1 MISAEAGELARTHR
15 PRSVLVELGIV
26 NALASQL
33 FDRRLAEARL
43 KPVQFGLLTVVA
55 SHGPITPTNLERES
69 GLLPTTLRERLR
81 ALERAEFVHR
91 VSNPRDRR
99 SHFVEITPAGVT
111 FLKQASIAIRA
122 VEDDLT
128 RELGSP
134 LEEYRPALE
143 RLRVAA
149 QDLLARAAAPPRE
162 DAGTDV
168 VFR

>member
-1 MISAEAGELARTHR
+1 MARNHR

-33 FDRRLAEARL
+33 FDRRLAQVGL
-43 KPVQFGLLTVVA
+43 KPVQFGLLSVVA
-55 SHGPITPTNLERES
+55 THGPITPTNLERES

-81 ALERAEFVHR
+81 ALERAGLVHR

-99 SHFVEITPAGVT
+99 SHFIEITQDGVS
-111 FLKQASIAIRA
+111 FLKQASVAIRA
-122 VEDDLT
+122 VESDISQA
-128 RELGSP
+128 LGSS
-134 LEEYRPALE
+134 LDDYRPLLE
-143 RLRVAA
+143 RLRVAE
-149 QDLLARAAAPPRE
+149 QSLLATAAPPPAE

>member
-1 MISAEAGELARTHR
+1 MIGVEAAVAHNDRR
-15 PRSVLVELGIV
+15 RSVLVELGIV

-33 FDRRLAEARL
+33 FDRQLAQLGL

-55 SHGPITPTNLERES
+55 THGPITPTSLERES

-81 ALERAEFVHR
+81 ALERAGFVHR

-99 SHFVEITPAGVT
+99 SHFVEITPDGVS

-122 VEDDLT
+122 VESDIT
-128 RELGSP
+128 RELGAP
-134 LEEYRPALE
+134 VEEYRQPLE

-149 QDLLARAAAPPRE
+149 QSLLGGAAPPPHE
-162 DAGTDV
+162 DAGSDV

>member
-1 MISAEAGELARTHR
+1 MISAEARAVARNHR

-33 FDRRLAEARL
+33 FDRRLAQVGL
-43 KPVQFGLLTVVA
+43 KPVQFGLLSVVA
-55 SHGPITPTNLERES
+55 THGPITPTNLERES

-81 ALERAEFVHR
+81 ALERAGLVHR

-99 SHFVEITPAGVT
+99 SHFIEITQDGVS
-111 FLKQASIAIRA
+111 FLKQASVAIRA
-122 VEDDLT
+122 VESDISQA
-128 RELGSP
+128 LGSS
-134 LEEYRPALE
+134 LDDYRPLLE
-143 RLRVAA
+143 RLRVAE
-149 QDLLARAAAPPRE
+149 QSLLATAAPPPAE